1 MGEPAPEEESAA
13 DPGGSQRDSGQASV
27 ESTSPALPSQRIG
40 PYRLVRELGRG
51 GMGVVYL
58 AERDDGEYQQLAA
71 VKLLQGSAQSG
82 TFTKLFWR
90 ERQILAQLEHPN
102 IARLLQGGTTTSG
115 QPYYAM
121 EFVEGVRLQQ
131 YCADH
136 DLGLRQRLELFL
148 DICAAVSYAHRKL
161 VIHRDL
167 KPQNILVTAE
177 GRPKLLDFGLAKLL
191 EPDSPPAENTT
202 AVMLLTPSYAS
213 PEQLMGLPLTVATDI
228 YSLGVVLYELLS
240 GEHPYGEAK
249 GPIGA
254 ACAVLEQPP
263 RPFRQTGT
271 KIPPD
276 LEKIVFVALRK
287 EAERR
292 YASVDA
298 FAEDIRRYLEGYP
311 VQAAGD
317 SLAYRS
323 HKFLKRNRWAVTIA
337 LLALSGLVT
346 SAGMIW
352 QAKQKAE
359 LRFQQVRHLA
369 HAAVFDLHDA
379 IVDLPGST
387 AARKLIVTRALEYLN
402 TLVKDRGNDM
412 ALALELAQAYIKI
425 GNAQGDPQE
434 PNLGDPAGALASY
447 NKARELLVDLR
458 SKEPS
463 DAEIERLLGSVDE
476 HIADVLPSSA
486 TDLILRSNRE
496 AVELFDDLARRNTGL
511 KALQD
516 SARAHFYLAEA
527 VTGGGDY
534 QRALREWQLA
544 QELFSRIARAEPD
557 SDNAQRN
564 LALAEKRLAGV
575 YYALDDCTH
584 SIAHDQTAAAID
596 AHRMELNPH
605 NETARTD
612 LSFDWIEIGSCLDSM
627 GKRQAALDLLQHTV
641 LLRRSIAAEDLEDAR
656 AQQGL
661 EEALRAAARVEIESG
676 QTARAVVLLNEALSI
691 GFKLNT
697 RQRQANQELANLG
710 LDYYAL
716 GMAYRKAADWPRALA
731 MFTKAEEITGQIP
744 SRAIPDPH
752 DRKALTMLPQLVDEC
767 RRNIAWSSR
776 GANRF
781 RGSVSE
787 NRRRP

>member
-1 MGEPAPEEESAA
+1 VEECRPEASQAAKPAYHQRLTDPAGVDGTFSA
-13 DPGGSQRDSGQASV
+13 G
-27 ESTSPALPSQRIG
+27 TSERIG

-51 GMGVVYL
+51 GMGIVYL
-58 AERDDGEYQQLAA
+58 AERDDGEYKQFVAI
-71 VKLLQGSAQSG
+71 KILQRSAQQAA
-82 TFTKLFWR
+82 FTKLFWR

-102 IARLLQGGTTTSG
+102 IARLLQGGTTANG

-136 DLGLRQRLELFL
+136 DLDLRQKLELFL
-148 DICAAVSYAHRKL
+148 EICAAVSYAHRKL

-167 KPQNILVTAE
+167 KPQNILITAE

-191 EPDSPPAENTT
+191 EPDSPPTESTT
-202 AVMLLTPSYAS
+202 AVLLLTPSYAS
-213 PEQLMGLPLTVATDI
+213 PEQLTGLPLTVATDI
-228 YSLGVVLYELLS
+228 YSLGVVLYELLC

-263 RPFRQTGT
+263 RPFRQTGI
-271 KIPPD
+271 KIPAD

-298 FAEDIRRYLEGYP
+298 FAEDIRRYLKGYP

-317 SLAYRS
+317 SLTYRS
-323 HKFLKRNRWAVTIA
+323 RKFFRRNRWAVMIV
-337 LLALSGLVT
+337 LLAFAGLVT
-346 SAGMIW
+346 SADMIW
-352 QAKQKAE
+352 QAKQNAE
-359 LRFQQVRHLA
+359 LRFQQVRRLA

-387 AARKLIVTRALEYLN
+387 AARKLIVAQALEYLN
-402 TLVKDRGNDM
+402 TLAKERGNDT
-412 ALALELAQAYIKI
+412 ALTLELAQAYIKV

-447 NKARELLVDLR
+447 MKARTLLLDLR
-458 SKEPS
+458 RKEPS
-463 DAEIERLLGSVDE
+463 NSEIERLLGSVDE
-476 HIADVLPSSA
+476 HIADVLPR
-486 TDLILRSNRE
+486 TQITLILRHNRE
-496 AVELFDDLARRNTGL
+496 AVEVFDDLARKDTGL

-527 VTGGGDY
+527 MTGEGDY
-534 QRALREWQLA
+534 RRALREWQLA
-544 QELFSRIARAEPD
+544 QEIFSRIAKAEPD

-584 SIAHDQTAAAID
+584 SIVHDQTAAAID

-612 LSFDWIEIGSCLDSM
+612 LSFDWIEIGSCLENI
-627 GKRQAALDLLQHTV
+627 GERQAALEILQRTV
-641 LLRRSIAAEDLEDAR
+641 LLRRSIAREDLNDAR

-661 EEALRAAARVEIESG
+661 EEALRVTAGVEIESG
-676 QTARAVVLLNEALSI
+676 HIAKALILLHEALAI
-691 GFKLNT
+691 GLKLT
-697 RQRQANQELANLG
+697 AKQKQANEELANLG

-716 GMAYRKAADWPRALA
+716 GMAYRKAADWRSALA
-731 MFTKAEEITGQIP
+731 MFTRAEKTVDPIP
-744 SRAIPDPH
+744 ARAIPDPH
-752 DRKALTMLPQLVDEC
+752 DRKALARLPQLLDEC
-767 RRNIAWSSR
+767 RRNLSQIKFSIR
-776 GANRF
+776 
-781 RGSVSE
+781 
-787 NRRRP
+787 